1 MSSTDK
7 QPLGMQMCE
16 ACQPN
21 APLVNPEEQVELLAE
36 LNDWQIITVQNVQQ
50 LSKQYAFNN
59 FVEAQA
65 FSNLVGGLAEEVGH
79 HPAILT
85 EWGKVT
91 VRWWSHKIAGLHK
104 NDFVMAART
113 DLIRK

>member
-1 MSSTDK
+1 MPSTDK
-7 QPLGMQMCE
+7 QALDAQMCE
-16 ACQPN
+16 ACQSD
-21 APLVNPEEQVELLAE
+21 APLVGPEERLELLAQ
-36 LNDWQIITVQNVQQ
+36 LNDWQIITVHNVQQ

-59 FVEAQA
+59 FVDAQA
-65 FSNLVGGLAEEVGH
+65 FSNEVGDLAEELGH